1 MLVLIFATALA
12 VAQAPGT
19 VGDPKAIAQRL
30 RGDLTK
36 SDTAL
41 GAWFNCADAR
51 IRPLYVP
58 SEQARALAE
67 TIVRGCRRERSRMR
81 DVLYDTLHAETPQ
94 ERVEAEEFADK
105 RVAEAEAS
113 LIDAYAEHILKL
125 RRLIAARKDR

>member
-1 MLVLIFATALA
+1 
-12 VAQAPGT
+12 
-19 VGDPKAIAQRL
+19 
-30 RGDLTK
+30 
-36 SDTAL
+36 
-41 GAWFNCADAR
+41 
-51 IRPLYVP
+51 
-58 SEQARALAE
+58 
-67 TIVRGCRRERSRMR
+67 MR